1 VTRTQI
7 QLTEDQY
14 SRLKDL
20 SRESRLSLSELV
32 RKAVDQML
40 AQRASPRRQALS
52 ILGAFRAD
60 RRDVST
66 HHDRHFPD
74 GGSRERGLR

>member
-1 VTRTQI
+1 MTRTQI

-20 SRESRLSLSELV
+20 SHESQLSLSALI

-40 AQRASPRRQALS
+40 AQRSSPRRHALS

-66 HHDRHFPD
+66 HHDRYFPD
-74 GGSRERGLR
+74 RGKS